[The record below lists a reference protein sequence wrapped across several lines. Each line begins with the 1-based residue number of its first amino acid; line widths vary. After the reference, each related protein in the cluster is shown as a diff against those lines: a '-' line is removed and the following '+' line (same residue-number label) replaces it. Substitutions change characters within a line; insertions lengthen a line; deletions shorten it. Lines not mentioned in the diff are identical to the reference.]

1 MKKLFTFLLALA
13 ANIGTMDAGI
23 VNGTCGENLK
33 WELNTTTGALIIEGG
48 GDMNGW
54 PSWTEYASLIKSVS
68 LPKGLTSIGYAAFY
82 GCTSLT
88 SITIPDGITR
98 IGTSAFADCTS
109 LTSLELPESVLSI
122 GMEGAFYNCGIT
134 SPLYNSHLFAYCPPS
149 YSGVYSIP
157 DGITTIASGAFDR
170 CTNLTSVIFPSSLSS
185 IESYAFCRCSNL
197 TSITI
202 PNSVTSIDESTFSYC
217 TSLTSITIP
226 NSVTSIKEGAFEG
239 CSGLISINN
248 YAEVPQQILEG
259 REVFSGV
266 NKFICKLYVPEE
278 AIPLYRVATEW
289 RDFAYIEAVEGLE
302 GIENVTSITTSK
314 QMFLQD
320 NQLFILRGNKVYT
333 VTGQEIQ

>member
-202 PNSVTSIDESTFSYC
+202 PNSVTSI
-217 TSLTSITIP
+217 
-226 NSVTSIKEGAFEG
+226 KEGAFEG